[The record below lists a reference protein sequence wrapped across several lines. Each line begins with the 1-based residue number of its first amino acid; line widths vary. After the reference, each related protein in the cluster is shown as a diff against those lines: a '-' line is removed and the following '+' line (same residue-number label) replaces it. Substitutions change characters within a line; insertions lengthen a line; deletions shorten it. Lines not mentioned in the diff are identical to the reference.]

1 MFEQQ
6 PPEPPAIVRKKPPA
20 PDEDEAVF
28 AKMRDLVIGEQN
40 AAEIQRLRE
49 ETQDRLIRPQGG
61 EGGLLRSI
69 YGYG

>member
-1 MFEQQ
+1 MIEQQ

-20 PDEDEAVF
+20 PEEDEAVF
-28 AKMRDLVIGEQN
+28 VKMRDLVIGQQN

-61 EGGLLRSI
+61 PLDFVKEL
-69 YGYG
+69 YG